1 MAKIVVKDLADSVE
15 LDQQAMSV
23 IFGGA
28 SSRRAGFQ
36 LQQKQQD
43 TSKRS
48 KHFLMDHAW
57 ANQRRLR

>member
-28 SSRRAGFQ
+28 RTRRSGAQ
-36 LQQKQQD
+36 LKLQQDK
-43 TSKRS
+43 SKRS
-48 KHFLMDHAW
+48 RHFLMDHAW
-57 ANQRRLR
+57 ANQRRIR